1 MIYRLSILALALF
14 VPSLCA
20 AQVSGEGEADSGSA
34 ETSEASTHEDLEAFR
49 AAYSRY
55 EDRVREMHDEI
66 KRVVTLRYEEELDRI
81 RSSYDTQTAE
91 KEAEERI
98 QRLEAIAQHEE
109 FIRKYPDSPYTAHR
123 IFRLANLYLDET
135 EYAFA
140 EANAAYRDLEEEFD
154 RKLEAGEP
162 VDALPEPP
170 GRDYSRAI
178 ALMQD
183 IIERFPDYHHLG
195 ATYYLL
201 GYCYWDELSAQ
212 QDDGLAMATYR
223 DLVRRLPDS
232 NYAVNGH
239 FALGEIYFN
248 ELEFE
253 AAIHHYSKVLDF
265 GETSHYDRALYK
277 LAWAYYRGD
286 DLGNAIPKF
295 VQLIDYSDQM
305 LTEGGKESDMR
316 PEAVRYLAIS
326 LVDQADD
333 VERPPI
339 GRVEEYFSN
348 TGDRPYQYDVMVQV
362 DDVLSQQARYDEE
375 LATLIRIQE
384 LYPNSPDNPEFQR
397 RIMALHVNKDNPDVD
412 ASVAARIELVERF
425 KEGTPWWEAN
435 KNNPDAL
442 RLASQYIE
450 ESLGDVAKVYHAN
463 AQAMFAA
470 SGGVRGQEPARS
482 EYMRA
487 AEAYQDYLDRFP
499 FTSDAYT
506 TQFYIAECYYWAGE
520 FEQAIAEYDKLRR
533 YPDKT
538 YEGETFVAVAFSYEE
553 LMRQREGNYKDNPLA
568 LDNFE
573 IDLGA
578 KPETIP
584 DIPISDLR
592 QKYIAATDALNAYD
606 PNYDD
611 MARMQYI
618 VAEIFYF
625 HNKIDEARKRFEMII
640 DRYPD
645 QDVAAFSAGLLVN
658 SYHKT
663 GDVQMVFQ
671 MCDRFLRVP
680 LLGSDEEYWQTK
692 LETYETKRRNAQF
705 RLAEFAAGTDMKEGG
720 RLFEEYY
727 REHADTENEA
737 LALFNAA
744 IWNEKAG
751 DTVKANELYE
761 EFLDEFGEHDDAP
774 SIFFRIAEQ
783 YERTMDLDRAID
795 YYVRVARLHPEY
807 ESAPDAYY
815 NAAFL
820 SIGLGNF
827 EDAASYYLTYVE
839 DFEVEDAPD
848 AYWRAAEAYRD
859 GGLDTKALDAYLEYN
874 RRFPDEKID
883 RTMQS
888 LVHRLKIYE
897 AQGKTRM
904 VTKTEEELLEYYH
917 ALREAGRIGELSK
930 DSVAVVAER
939 AFPTLLARID
949 EYDEIRLPNTQDQEK
964 LKPVLDEKKAMAQDI
979 SAEATEFLNTYPDF
993 DHIMAC
999 LFIMADLYRKF
1010 ADMIYAWDPP
1020 IPAAWRG
1027 DEDAELDFIDLIDEI
1042 KIDLAEPQE
1051 MKAIELFEVV
1061 LARARELKQNSP
1073 WVERAREALH
1083 EADPNTY
1090 PLLKPDRIQYSDSPY
1105 EPPADPMARPVEE
1118 AS

>member
-1 MIYRLSILALALF
+1 MIYRLSILALLVF
-14 VPSLCA
+14 LPTPSV
-20 AQVSGEGEADSGSA
+20 AQVSGEDPGAASGAVESA
-34 ETSEASTHEDLEAFR
+34 SPEDLEAFR
-49 AAYSRY
+49 AAYARY

-66 KRVVTLRYEEELDRI
+66 KRVVTLRYDEELDRI
-81 RSSYDTQTAE
+81 KSSYDSQSAE

-109 FIRKYPDSPYTAHR
+109 FIRKYPTSPYTAHR

-140 EANAAYRDLEEEFD
+140 EANAAYRELENEFD

-162 VDALPEPP
+162 VAALPEPP
-170 GRDYSRAI
+170 GRDYERAI
-178 ALMQD
+178 TLMQTL
-183 IIERFPDYHHLG
+183 IERFPDYDHLG

-212 QDDGLAMATYR
+212 QDDGLAMATYQE
-223 DLVRRLPDS
+223 LVQRLPNSD
-232 NYAVNGH
+232 YAVNGH

-253 AAIHHYSKVLDF
+253 IAIHHYSKVLEF
-265 GETSHYDRALYK
+265 GQTSHFDRALYK

-286 DLGNAIPKF
+286 DLGNAIPRF
-295 VQLIDYSDQM
+295 VELIDFSDQQR
-305 LTEGGKESDMR
+305 TEGGKESDMR

-333 VERPPI
+333 AERPPI
-339 GRVEEYFSN
+339 TRVEEYFNASGN
-348 TGDRPYQYDVMVQV
+348 KPYQYDVMVQV

-375 LATLIRIQE
+375 LAALIRIQE
-384 LYPNSPDNPEFQR
+384 LYPFSPDNPEFQR
-397 RIMALHVNKDNPDVD
+397 RIMALHVNKDNPDVE

-442 RLASQYIE
+442 RAASQYIE
-450 ESLGDVAKVYHAN
+450 ESLGDVARVYHAN
-463 AQAMFAA
+463 AQAQFTAP
-470 SGGVRGQEPARS
+470 GEDPARS
-482 EYMRA
+482 EYLKA

-499 FTSDAYT
+499 FTSDAYE
-506 TQFYIAECYYWAGE
+506 TQYMIAECYFWAADYDT
-520 FEQAIAEYDKLRR
+520 AIAEYDKLRR
-533 YPDKT
+533 YPDRT
-538 YEGETFVAVAFSYEE
+538 YEGETYVALATSYER
-553 LMRQREGNYKDNPLA
+553 LMKEREGNYKDNPLA
-568 LDNFE
+568 LENFE
-573 IDLGA
+573 VDLGA

-592 QKYIAATDALNAYD
+592 QKYIAAVDTLNGYD
-606 PNYDD
+606 PKYKD
-611 MARMQYI
+611 MAQMQYR
-618 VAEIFYF
+618 VAEIYYF
-625 HNKIDEARKRFEMII
+625 HNKLDEARTRFESII
-640 DRYPD
+640 ERYPAEPF
-645 QDVAAFSAGLLVN
+645 AAYAAGYLVN

-663 GDVQMVFQ
+663 GDVQKVFEL
-671 MCDRFLRVP
+671 CEHFLRYP
-680 LLGSDEEYWQTK
+680 MLGDDEELWATR

-705 RLAEFAAGTDMKEGG
+705 RLAEFSAGTDTREGG
-720 RLFEEYY
+720 RMFEEYY
-727 REHADTENEA
+727 REHGGTENDA

-744 IWNEKAG
+744 IWYEKSG

-795 YYVRVARLHPEY
+795 YYVRVAELHPDY

-820 SIGLGNF
+820 SIGMGKF
-827 EDAASYYLTYVE
+827 EDAAGYYLTYVE
-839 DFEVEDAPD
+839 DFEVDDAPD

-859 GGLDTKALDAYLEYN
+859 GGLETKALDAYLEYN

-904 VTKTEEELLEYYH
+904 VTKTEEELLEYFH
-917 ALREAGRIGELSK
+917 SIREAGRIGELSK
-930 DSVAVVAER
+930 DSVAVVAAR

-949 EYDEIRLPNTQDQEK
+949 EYDALRLPNTQDQDK
-964 LKPVLDEKKAMAQDI
+964 LKPVLAEKEEMARAI

-999 LFIMADLYRKF
+999 LYIMADLYRKF
-1010 ADMIYAWDPP
+1010 ADMIYAYDPP

-1027 DEDAELDFIDLIDEI
+1027 DEDAEADFTDLIDEI

-1061 LARARELKQNSP
+1061 LQRARELKQNSP
-1073 WVERAREALH
+1073 WVEQARQALH

-1090 PLLKPDRIQYSDSPY
+1090 PLIKPDRIQYGDSPY
-1105 EPPADPMARPVEE
+1105 EPPSDPMVRPVEE
-1118 AS
+1118 SS